1 MSRRSTIGRLALV
14 LATIAAAAT
23 PARAQDGGGDV
34 PPLVTRGIDVYRTAG
49 SAAALAEWTKTW
61 DAATD
66 SVALERLRESLA
78 NVDESFG
85 RFYGADVVR
94 VAGVG
99 PNVKR
104 VYAVFRYDVRPLYVR
119 FDTYRKTNE
128 WEVINMTWNVDPARV
143 MPLDMVQEIP
153 VPDAPE

>member
-1 MSRRSTIGRLALV
+1 MSHRSTIARFALV
-14 LATIAAAAT
+14 FATLVAVAA
-23 PARAQDGGGDV
+23 PAGAQEADRDV
-34 PPLVTRGIDVYRTAG
+34 PPLVARGIDIYRTGG
-49 SAAALAEWTKTW
+49 SAAALAEWTRTW

-66 SVALERLRESLA
+66 SVALERLRVSLA

-153 VPDAPE
+153 APDGAE

>member
-1 MSRRSTIGRLALV
+1 MSHRSTIGRFVLV
-14 LATIAAAAT
+14 LAAVAAAAT
-23 PARAQDGGGDV
+23 PAAAQEQDRDV
-34 PPLVTRGIDVYRTAG
+34 PALVTRGIDIYRTGG

-61 DAATD
+61 DAAAD
-66 SVALERLRESLA
+66 SVALGRLRESLA

-94 VAGVG
+94 VANVG

-119 FDTYRKTNE
+119 FDTYRKTSE
-128 WEVINMTWNVDPARV
+128 WEVINMTWNVDASRV

-153 VPDAPE
+153 VPEGPE